1 MSEGPDAIP
10 GTQDDIVNDVNASP
24 VGNRPVNGLGVRDVI
39 GNVAEWTEYLMTM
52 SGAAGGGSNLSAS
65 VYGGS
70 FVGLDAADPGS
81 DPSDPNYDP
90 ATGGSQKFAPVN
102 SGDPMGD
109 TSPQSLFDLF
119 LYGSPEDSS
128 PAVGLRTARYFR

>member
-1 MSEGPDAIP
+1 MMITP
-10 GTQDDIVNDVNASP
+10 GV
-24 VGNRPVNGLGVRDVI
+24 
-39 GNVAEWTEYLMTM
+39 
-52 SGAAGGGSNLSAS
+52 AGGGSTLSAS

-70 FVGLDAADPGS
+70 FVGLDSADVAL
-81 DPSDPNYDP
+81 DPSDPSYDP
-90 ATGGSQKFAPVN
+90 ATGGAQKFAPAD

-109 TSPQSLFDLF
+109 TFPQSLFDLF